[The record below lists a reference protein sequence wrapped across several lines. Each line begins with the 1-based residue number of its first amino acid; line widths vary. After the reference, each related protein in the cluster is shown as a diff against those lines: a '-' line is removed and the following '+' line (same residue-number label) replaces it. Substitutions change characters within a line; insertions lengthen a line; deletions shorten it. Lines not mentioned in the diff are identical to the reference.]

1 MKKYYM
7 TKTCKLLS
15 KSENI
20 KAIDN
25 RNKEILGT
33 YDFTKVLN
41 KIQSSIDK
49 VQILSE
55 SGTCNCQCGYYILY
69 MKKMEYPVNYTKIL
83 TNNYFIYC
91 MMNSIMMLK

>member
-1 MKKYYM
+1 MKKYYT

-25 RNKEILGT
+25 RNKEILES

-41 KIQSSIDK
+41 KI
-49 VQILSE
+49 
-55 SGTCNCQCGYYILY
+55 
-69 MKKMEYPVNYTKIL
+69 
-83 TNNYFIYC
+83 
-91 MMNSIMMLK
+91 